1 MTQLTR
7 PLQAFSL
14 ILALAGGAGAIL
26 SLDAAAVAFIVC
38 SGSSRDL
45 S

>member
-26 SLDAAAVAFIVC
+26 SLDAVQPDPAAAQMN
-38 SGSSRDL
+38 RT
-45 S
+45 